1 MDWIYPIRPTM
12 VTRGSKPLSQTNTKT
27 KKKQIRPLLL
37 KMQEEIVLGNSF
49 RSKINFLRGKFPV
62 GIPTYI
68 F

>member
-1 MDWIYPIRPTM
+1 MDWTYPNRPTM
-12 VTRGSKPLSQTNTKT
+12 VTKGSKPLSQINTKI

-37 KMQEEIVLGNSF
+37 KMQEEIVLSNGF
-49 RSKINFLRGKFPV
+49 GCKVNFLRGKFCV

>member
-1 MDWIYPIRPTM
+1 MDWTYPISPTM
-12 VTRGSKPLSQTNTKT
+12 VTNGSKPLSQINTKI

-37 KMQEEIVLGNSF
+37 KMQVEIVLGNDLG
-49 RSKINFLRGKFPV
+49 SKVNFLRGKFPV

>member
-1 MDWIYPIRPTM
+1 MDWAYPIRPTM
-12 VTRGSKPLSQTNTKT
+12 VTRGSKPLSQINNKT

-49 RSKINFLRGKFPV
+49 GSKINFLRGKFTV

>member
-1 MDWIYPIRPTM
+1 M
-12 VTRGSKPLSQTNTKT
+12 VTKGSKPLSQINTKI

-37 KMQEEIVLGNSF
+37 KMQEEIVLSNSLG
-49 RSKINFLRGKFPV
+49 SKVNFLRGKFPV